1 MRGMRNESGG
11 RGEGH
16 RDDRTRPEPGAPVA
30 RNIAA
35 GRGWRVSEM
44 VCGLGPHDRP
54 FEERHEE
61 AGIAL
66 VVAGSFQYRSAAGS
80 ALLYPGAFL
89 LGNPGACFT
98 CGHEHGTGD
107 RCIAFHFA
115 PALFAEIAATAAGSS
130 RFRFPAAMLPA
141 SRGLAL
147 PLIESRTRS
156 RGADRLAMEEWA
168 MRLAEKVLGIVA
180 GAAAMTSEP
189 SARDLRRISNVL
201 RHSEEHFDQPL
212 DLAALAEVARM
223 SRYHF
228 LRTFRRALSLTPYQ
242 FVLSLRMRQAAERLC
257 TTAAPVSEIAFDA
270 GFGDLS
276 TFNGRF
282 RDMFGMSPGAFRKA
296 QLAA

>member
-1 MRGMRNESGG
+1 MRGMRDEGG
-11 RGEGH
+11 RGAVGQ
-16 RDDRTRPEPGAPVA
+16 RTPVA
-30 RNIAA
+30 HGIAA
-35 GRGWRVSEM
+35 GVGWRVSEM

-107 RCIAFHFA
+107 RCIAFQFA
-115 PALFAEIAATAAGSS
+115 PALFAEIAATVAGSS

-141 SRGLAL
+141 GRSLPL

-156 RGADRLAMEEWA
+156 RGVDRLAMEEWA
-168 MRLAEKVLGIVA
+168 TWLAERVLRIVGGSA
-180 GAAAMTSEP
+180 GNRPEP
-189 SARDLRRISNVL
+189 SARDLRRISDAL
-201 RHSEEHFDQPL
+201 RHIEKNFDQPV

-228 LRTFRRALSLTPYQ
+228 LRTFRRALGLTPYQ

-257 TTAAPVSEIAFDA
+257 TTADPVGEIAFDA

-282 RDMFGMSPGAFRKA
+282 RDMFGLSPGAFRKA
-296 QLAA
+296 QLAV